1 MIGVMKKFINILC
14 AIAAIST
21 LFSCEKAEAP
31 KNGLFEITVGSD
43 ETKTNYI
50 AGTAIHWNIGDK
62 ISLFHAVSGSS
73 SYVNDGA
80 FTATADDAVTTF
92 TGVLSETLTASR
104 YDWYA
109 VYPYLAETTGP
120 DWVKGVIIG
129 NEPGGVQRQ
138 SVYGDKAH
146 LTGDYFPLY
155 GNRTNIAKES
165 KPYIGMRQ
173 IASVAKIIVT
183 NNSENTL
190 QVNRVDLKGSDY
202 DGTTLCGIFSV
213 RTTGTLYISSTESGD
228 AAVEIVSPADLAPGQ
243 SATVYVGL
251 KPFTVDAGET
261 VTIKVY
267 TNMGNQSK
275 TCDPLASAFTFVPG
289 EIHTFNF
296 SLTNPV

>member
-1 MIGVMKKFINILC
+1 MKKFINILC

-43 ETKTNYI
+43 ETKTHFTG
-50 AGTAIHWNIGDK
+50 AAIHWNIGDK

-80 FTATADDAVTTF
+80 FTATANDAITTF

-109 VYPYLAETTGP
+109 VYPYTAESTGP
-120 DWVKGVIIG
+120 DYAGGIFIG
-129 NEPGGVQRQ
+129 NKPGYSQHQ
-138 SVYGDKAH
+138 SEYGNKAH
-146 LTGDYFPLY
+146 LTGDCFPLY
-155 GNRTNIAKES
+155 GNRPNIAKES
-165 KPYIGMRQ
+165 KPFISMQ
-173 IASVAKIIVT
+173 QMASVAKIIVT
-183 NNSENTL
+183 NNTVNTL
-190 QVNRVDLKGSDY
+190 KVNRVELKGSNY
-202 DGTTLCGIFSV
+202 DGTTLCGKFV
-213 RTTGTLYISSTESGD
+213 ANTTSGAPSLSAISCGN
-228 AAVEIVSPADLAPGQ
+228 AIVTIDSPADLAPGQ

-251 KPFTVDAGET
+251 KPFTVNAGDT
-261 VTIKVY
+261 VTIIVS

-275 TCDPLASAFTFVPG
+275 TCDPLTSAFTFVAG
-289 EIHTFNF
+289 DIHTFNF

>member
-1 MIGVMKKFINILC
+1 MKKFIIILC

-31 KNGLFEITVGSD
+31 KNGLFEITIGSD
-43 ETKTNYI
+43 ESKTNYT

-62 ISLFHAVSGSS
+62 ISLFHAVSESS

-92 TGVLSETLTASR
+92 TGILSETLTASS

-129 NEPGGVQRQ
+129 NKPGDIQRQ

-155 GNRTNIAKES
+155 GNRTDIAKES
-165 KPYIGMRQ
+165 KPFISMRQ

-183 NNSENTL
+183 NNTENTL
-190 QVNRVDLKGSDY
+190 RVTRVELSGSDY
-202 DGTTLCGIFSV
+202 DGTTLCGIFNV
-213 RTTGTLYISSTESGD
+213 RTTGTLYISSTESGI

-261 VTIKVY
+261 VTITVN
-267 TNMGNQSK
+267 TNIGNQSK
-275 TCDPLASAFTFVPG
+275 TSAPLASAFTFVPG
-289 EIHTFNF
+289 NIHTFNF
-296 SLTNPV
+296 SLTNPVQH